1 MTYFAPYIDNTGPHI
16 PLMGDIFQYMTDS
29 YSTIF
34 GPDIYLGNDSQDLQ
48 MAGIFSR
55 VVNDTNQ
62 LALACY
68 YSRSPTSAVGAALS
82 GAVKING
89 LTRGIPT
96 YSSALLTIVGQAGA
110 TLSGCAARDTAGNLW
125 ALDANV
131 TIPLSGTID
140 QSATCQ
146 TIGAINAQPNSVN
159 IIATPTQGWQS
170 VNNAAAA
177 SPGAPVE
184 SDRALR
190 IRQAVSTSN
199 PAQSLPESLLGS
211 VLGVI
216 GVTDAIIH
224 ENVDSAIDY
233 SGVLGHGVALVVRG
247 GDSADVAAAIAARVP
262 PGVSLIG
269 NVHVGVTDANG
280 FIQDIRYSV
289 PTSVYIA
296 VSISIKQLKGF
307 NSKTIDTTRSN
318 LVSYIN
324 ALKIGDS
331 VGVGDLYTPANSADG
346 TYRVESLQLARKGNS
361 LLAQDVAIAYN
372 EIAVSIPTDIAISLV

>member
-1 MTYFAPYIDNTGPHI
+1 MTYFAPYIDNTGPHV
-16 PLMGDIFQYMTDS
+16 PLVVDILQYMKDGYATV
-29 YSTIF
+29 F
-34 GPDIYLGNDSQDLQ
+34 GPDVYLGNDSQDLQ
-48 MAGIFSR
+48 MASIFSQA
-55 VVNDTNQ
+55 VNDTNQ

-68 YSRSPTSAVGAALS
+68 YARSPTSAVGAALS

-96 YSSALLTIVGQAGA
+96 YSSAVLTIVGQAG
-110 TLSGCAARDTAGNLW
+110 TNLSGCAARDAAGNLW
-125 ALDANV
+125 TLDANV

-146 TIGAINAQPNSVN
+146 TIGAINAQANSIN

-170 VNNAAAA
+170 VNNTSAA

-199 PAQSLPESLLGS
+199 PAQALPESLLGA

-216 GVTDAIIH
+216 GVTDAIIY

-247 GDSADVAAAIAARVP
+247 GASTDVAAAIAARVP

-269 NVHVGVTDANG
+269 NVRVGVTDGNG

-296 VSISIKQLKGF
+296 VSIGIKRLKGF
-307 NSKTIDTTRSN
+307 NSGSIDTARAN
-318 LVSYIN
+318 LVTYIN

-346 TYRVESLQLARKGNS
+346 TYRVESLQLARKGGS
-361 LLAQDVAIAYN
+361 LLAQDVVMAYN
-372 EIAVSIPTDIAISLV
+372 EVAVSTPTDIAISLV